1 MAITRPAHLIRR
13 QIGGRAFGERADL
26 IRTVGMR
33 NEYGEFESTET
44 STPIDCA
51 TSPPERRDDRV
62 RVLTEGG
69 VQLDALR
76 AFWTVEDVLTS
87 LDDTNPGDI
96 ILFANERWRARM
108 TARWGGFSDTLGV
121 RVEGQT
127 VAALA
132 TSEFER
138 TLRAFVAAGSG
149 LATDHVIPGN
159 DRGPRPGMP
168 YASLLLSDDPRLAYP
183 VRYQQPGDEM
193 TTTVSYRRAAYSLQ
207 FYRDGAVD
215 LARAFLRFAES
226 EIGLTVAED
235 GILRRDANGDV
246 IGAALDGGFRVV
258 QTPPLSVQRLDE
270 ITGDEFEERA
280 LVDLLID
287 YADTSDQPTGQIDQF
302 DCYVDYDGMISE
314 GDIP

>member
-1 MAITRPAHLIRR
+1 MAITRPAHLTRR

-62 RVLTEGG
+62 RVLTGGG

-76 AFWTVEDVLTS
+76 AFWTVEDVITS
-87 LDDTNPGDI
+87 VDDTNPGDI

-121 RVEGQT
+121 RAEGLT
-127 VAALA
+127 VAAIA

-138 TLRAFVAAGSG
+138 TLRAFVAEGSG

-193 TTTVSYRRAAYSLQ
+193 TTTVSYRRANYSLQ
-207 FYRDGAVD
+207 FYRDGAAGR
-215 LARAFLRFAES
+215 ARDFCVFAES
-226 EIGLTVAED
+226 EIGLTMAED
-235 GILRRDANGDV
+235 GILRRDANGMV
-246 IGAALDGGFRVV
+246 IGPALDGGFRVV

-270 ITGDEFEERA
+270 ITGDAFEERA
-280 LVDLLID
+280 VVNLVID
-287 YADTSDQPTGQIDQF
+287 YAHTADQPTGQIDAF
-302 DCYVDYDGMISE
+302 ECYVDYDGMISE

>member
-1 MAITRPAHLIRR
+1 MCVDCADRRPVMRGYPLYPRLTLATTVGSIIPCRGSVGSGMAITRPAHLTRR

-76 AFWTVEDVLTS
+76 AFWTVEDVITS
-87 LDDTNPGDI
+87 VDDTNPGDI

-108 TARWGGFSDTLGV
+108 TERWGGFSDTLGV
-121 RVEGQT
+121 RIEGQT

-138 TLRAFVAAGSG
+138 TLRAFVAEGSG
-149 LATDHVIPGN
+149 LAKDHVIPA
-159 DRGPRPGMP
+159 M
-168 YASLLLSDDPRLAYP
+168 
-183 VRYQQPGDEM
+183 
-193 TTTVSYRRAAYSLQ
+193 
-207 FYRDGAVD
+207 
-215 LARAFLRFAES
+215 
-226 EIGLTVAED
+226 IG
-235 GILRRDANGDV
+235 G
-246 IGAALDGGFRVV
+246 
-258 QTPPLSVQRLDE
+258 
-270 ITGDEFEERA
+270 RA
-280 LVDLLID
+280 LVC
-287 YADTSDQPTGQIDQF
+287 PTHPCCCQTIRAGLPRALPAARRRNDHDRFLPPRQLF
-302 DCYVDYDGMISE
+302 ATVL
-314 GDIP
+314 P